1 MSRPV
6 TLLATAVLL
15 VSTTVVALADLPGA
29 DWMKPDELTQKLEA
43 AGYSNVT
50 GLEAD
55 DGYWEGKAVK
65 SGKIVEF
72 KADPR
77 TGAIVKEEIED

>member
-43 AGYSNVT
+43 AGYSN
-50 GLEAD
+50 
-55 DGYWEGKAVK
+55 
-65 SGKIVEF
+65 
-72 KADPR
+72 
-77 TGAIVKEEIED
+77 